1 MKKVLLIGLFSL
13 VFSMNIYAKCTDTI
27 NINFSNLKIEDFV
40 KMVAKVS
47 HKNILIDKD
56 IKGNVDFIS
65 VEPICKSQIYDL
77 LLNILDTKG
86 YSIRDTQSGFLKIIK
101 NADAPRT
108 APPLMSKDNISEVQT
123 AIISVKNVSV
133 KNVLRQVNFLL
144 SKYGKI
150 GLSYDSN
157 TVIVT
162 DYPANI
168 RSIRAVLHSLDKNKD
183 MMVKFINLHR
193 ADAKNVYPKVKKIAT
208 ALFDKTIKTQKVE
221 ITYDDATNSIIM
233 IGNRDNIDKLIPK
246 IRYMDQSD
254 DTIDKKMEIIHLAN
268 ADCVD
273 VVKILQKLLSDKSFG
288 KTSTAPKTKTSAKGR
303 KTITTVLPSVSGK
316 DKPTITVDTE
326 LNAIVVYATKNE
338 LKEIKEVI
346 RKLDIERQQ
355 VYVVAKI
362 FEISRNKAKKLGL
375 KYGFGGGAITS
386 NGILGLTGKL
396 GGDLSSVL
404 SFKSLLFGSADN
416 TKLDGANSN
425 RAIALGIALDLYK
438 NNNVVNMVSEPTL
451 LCVNNKESSLYAGKT
466 ESILTQS
473 STGSS
478 TTDTTRNNYTREDI
492 GLTLKVKPRI
502 SSDNKV
508 VLDIKVTLE
517 DVIGGTVGLPTTTK
531 RDVKTLSIVQN
542 GETVIIGGLVKSKDG
557 NNKIKVPLFGDIPI
571 LGTLFSH
578 KSDLNDKTDL
588 VIMITPYVVNRSQD
602 LQTIRSELGRLEEFS
617 AQMALKLEDQID
629 SGAVQTTTQSEPEP
643 NHYRYNPTPTNLAD
657 EDF

>member
-1 MKKVLLIGLFSL
+1 MMKKVLLICLLSAFL
-13 VFSMNIYAKCTDTI
+13 SMNIYAKCKDTI
-27 NINFSNLKIEDFV
+27 NINFANLKIEDFV
-40 KMVAKVS
+40 KMVAKIS
-47 HKNILIDKD
+47 RKNILIDKD
-56 IKGNVDFIS
+56 IKGNIDFIS
-65 VEPICKSQIYDL
+65 VKPICKSQIYDL

-86 YSIRDTQSGFLKIIK
+86 YSIRDTKSGFLKIIK

-168 RSIRAVLHSLDKNKD
+168 RSIRAVLNSLDKNKD
-183 MMVKFINLHR
+183 MTVKFIGLHK
-193 ADAKNVYPKVKKIAT
+193 ADAKNVYPKVKKIAS

-221 ITYDDATNSIIM
+221 ITYDDATNSIIL
-233 IGNRDNIDKLIPK
+233 IGNRENINKLVPK

-288 KTSTAPKTKTSAKGR
+288 KSSEFKTRTTVKGR
-303 KTITTVLPSVSGK
+303 KTVTTTLPSVLGK
-316 DKPTITVDTE
+316 NKPTITVDTE
-326 LNAIVVYATKNE
+326 LNAIVIYATKNE
-338 LKEIKEVI
+338 LKEIKQVI

-362 FEISRNKAKKLGL
+362 FEISRDKAKEVGI
-375 KYGFGGGAITS
+375 KYGFGGGMVRS
-386 NGILGLTGKL
+386 DGIFGLSTNL
-396 GGDLSSVL
+396 GGTTGPVEA
-404 SFKSLLFGSADN
+404 FIK
-416 TKLDGANSN
+416 
-425 RAIALGIALDLYK
+425 ALDLTKSDMPNLSRALSLGAALSLYK
-438 NNNVVNMVSEPTL
+438 NNGVVNVISEPTL

-466 ESILTQS
+466 ESLLTQS

-478 TTDTTRNNYTREDI
+478 TTDTTRQNYTREDI

-517 DVIGGTVGLPTTTK
+517 DVVDNTNVGLPTTTK
-531 RDVKTLSIVQN
+531 RDVKTVSIVQN

-557 NNKIKVPLFGDIPI
+557 KKSVRIPILGDIPI
-571 LGTLFSH
+571 LGIPFRHSY
-578 KSDLNDKTDL
+578 DNDKKEDL
-588 VIMITPYVVNRSQD
+588 IIMITPYIVKKSSD
-602 LQTIRSELGRLEEFS
+602 LQMVRRNLGRLDAFS
-617 AQMALKLEDQID
+617 NKMALQIEEELN
-629 SGAVQTTTQSEPEP
+629 GKAIQTVKQEP
-643 NHYRYNPTPTNLAD
+643 NHYRYNPTPNMLVD
-657 EDF
+657 EDY

>member
-1 MKKVLLIGLFSL
+1 MKKVLLIGLLSAFL
-13 VFSMNIYAKCTDTI
+13 SMNIYAKCKDTI
-27 NINFSNLKIEDFV
+27 NINFANLKIEDFV
-40 KMVAKVS
+40 KMVAKIS

-56 IKGNVDFIS
+56 IKGNIDFIS
-65 VEPICKSQIYDL
+65 VKPICKSQIYDL

-86 YSIRDTQSGFLKIIK
+86 YSIRDTKSGFLKIIK

-168 RSIRAVLHSLDKNKD
+168 RSIRAVLNSLDKNKD
-183 MMVKFINLHR
+183 MTVKFIGLHK
-193 ADAKNVYPKVKKIAT
+193 ADAKNVYPKVKKIAS

-221 ITYDDATNSIIM
+221 ITYDDATNSIIL
-233 IGNRDNIDKLIPK
+233 IGNRENINKLVPK

-288 KTSTAPKTKTSAKGR
+288 KSSEFKTRTTVKGR
-303 KTITTVLPSVSGK
+303 KTVTTTLPSVLGK
-316 DKPTITVDTE
+316 NKPTITVDTE
-326 LNAIVVYATKNE
+326 LNAIVIYATKNE
-338 LKEIKEVI
+338 LKEIKQVI

-362 FEISRNKAKKLGL
+362 FEISRDKAKEVGI
-375 KYGFGGGAITS
+375 KYGFGGGMVLS
-386 NGILGLTGKL
+386 NGIFGLSTNL
-396 GGDLSSVL
+396 GGTTGPVEAFIS
-404 SFKSLLFGSADN
+404 
-416 TKLDGANSN
+416 
-425 RAIALGIALDLYK
+425 ALDLTKSDMPNLSRALSLGAALSLYK
-438 NNNVVNMVSEPTL
+438 NNGVVNVISEPTL

-466 ESILTQS
+466 ESLLTQS

-478 TTDTTRNNYTREDI
+478 TTDTTRQNYTREDI

-517 DVIGGTVGLPTTTK
+517 DVVDNTNVGLPTTTK
-531 RDVKTLSIVQN
+531 RDVKTVSIVQN

-557 NNKIKVPLFGDIPI
+557 KKSVRIPILGDIPI
-571 LGTLFSH
+571 LGIPFRHSY
-578 KSDLNDKTDL
+578 DNDKKEDL
-588 VIMITPYVVNRSQD
+588 VIMITPYIVKKSSD
-602 LQTIRSELGRLEEFS
+602 LQMVRRNLGRLDAFS
-617 AQMALKLEDQID
+617 NKMALQIEEELN
-629 SGAVQTTTQSEPEP
+629 GKVIQTVKQEP
-643 NHYRYNPTPTNLAD
+643 NHYRYNPTPNMLVD
-657 EDF
+657 EDY

>member
-1 MKKVLLIGLFSL
+1 MKKVLLICLLSAFL
-13 VFSMNIYAKCTDTI
+13 SMNIYAKCKDTI
-27 NINFSNLKIEDFV
+27 NINFANLKIEDFV
-40 KMVAKVS
+40 KMVAKIS
-47 HKNILIDKD
+47 RKNILIDKD
-56 IKGNVDFIS
+56 IKGNIDFIS
-65 VEPICKSQIYDL
+65 VKPICKSQIYDL

-86 YSIRDTQSGFLKIIK
+86 YSIRDTKSGFLKIIK

-168 RSIRAVLHSLDKNKD
+168 RSIRAVLNSLDKNKD
-183 MMVKFINLHR
+183 MTVKFIGLHK
-193 ADAKNVYPKVKKIAT
+193 ADAKNVYPKVKKIAS

-221 ITYDDATNSIIM
+221 ITYDDATNSIIL
-233 IGNRDNIDKLIPK
+233 IGNRENINKLVPK

-288 KTSTAPKTKTSAKGR
+288 KSSEFKTRTTVKGR
-303 KTITTVLPSVSGK
+303 KTVTTTLPSVLGK
-316 DKPTITVDTE
+316 NKPTITVDTE
-326 LNAIVVYATKNE
+326 LNAIVIYATKNE
-338 LKEIKEVI
+338 LKEIKQVI

-362 FEISRNKAKKLGL
+362 FEISRDKAKEVGI
-375 KYGFGGGAITS
+375 KYGFGGGMVRS
-386 NGILGLTGKL
+386 DGIFGLSTNL
-396 GGDLSSVL
+396 GGTTGPVEA
-404 SFKSLLFGSADN
+404 FIK
-416 TKLDGANSN
+416 
-425 RAIALGIALDLYK
+425 ALDLTKSDMPNLSRALSLGAALSLYK
-438 NNNVVNMVSEPTL
+438 NNGVVNVISEPTL

-466 ESILTQS
+466 ESLLTQS

-478 TTDTTRNNYTREDI
+478 TTDTTRQNYTREDI

-517 DVIGGTVGLPTTTK
+517 DVVDNTNVGLPTTTK
-531 RDVKTLSIVQN
+531 RDVKTVSIVQN

-557 NNKIKVPLFGDIPI
+557 KKSVRIPILGDIPI
-571 LGTLFSH
+571 LGIPFRHSY
-578 KSDLNDKTDL
+578 DNDKKEDL
-588 VIMITPYVVNRSQD
+588 IIMITPYIVKKSSD
-602 LQTIRSELGRLEEFS
+602 LQMVRRNLGRLDAFS
-617 AQMALKLEDQID
+617 NKMALQIEEELN
-629 SGAVQTTTQSEPEP
+629 GKAIQTVKQEP
-643 NHYRYNPTPTNLAD
+643 NHYRYNPTPNMLVD
-657 EDF
+657 EDY

>member
-1 MKKVLLIGLFSL
+1 MKKVLLIGLLSAFL
-13 VFSMNIYAKCTDTI
+13 SMNIYAKCKDTI
-27 NINFSNLKIEDFV
+27 NINFANLKIEDFV
-40 KMVAKVS
+40 KMVAKIS
-47 HKNILIDKD
+47 RKNILIDKD
-56 IKGNVDFIS
+56 IKGNIDFIS
-65 VEPICKSQIYDL
+65 VKPICKSQIYDL

-86 YSIRDTQSGFLKIIK
+86 YSIRDTKSGFLKIIK

-168 RSIRAVLHSLDKNKD
+168 RSIRAVLNSLDKNKD
-183 MMVKFINLHR
+183 MTVKFIGLHK
-193 ADAKNVYPKVKKIAT
+193 ADAKNVYPKVKKIAS

-221 ITYDDATNSIIM
+221 ITYDDATNSIIL
-233 IGNRDNIDKLIPK
+233 IGNRENINKLVPK

-288 KTSTAPKTKTSAKGR
+288 KSSEFKTRTTVKGR
-303 KTITTVLPSVSGK
+303 KTVTTTLPSVLGK
-316 DKPTITVDTE
+316 NKPTITVDTE
-326 LNAIVVYATKNE
+326 LNAIVIYATKNE
-338 LKEIKEVI
+338 LKEIKQVI

-362 FEISRNKAKKLGL
+362 FEISRDKAKEVGI
-375 KYGFGGGAITS
+375 KYGFGGGMVLS
-386 NGILGLTGKL
+386 DGIFGLSTNL
-396 GGDLSSVL
+396 GGTTGPVEA
-404 SFKSLLFGSADN
+404 FIK
-416 TKLDGANSN
+416 
-425 RAIALGIALDLYK
+425 ALDLTKSDMPNLSRALSLGAALSLYK
-438 NNNVVNMVSEPTL
+438 NNGVVNVISEPTL

-466 ESILTQS
+466 ESLLTQS

-478 TTDTTRNNYTREDI
+478 TTDTTRQNYTREDI

-517 DVIGGTVGLPTTTK
+517 DVVDNTNVGLPTTTK
-531 RDVKTLSIVQN
+531 RDVKTVSIVQN

-557 NNKIKVPLFGDIPI
+557 KKSVRIPILGDIPI
-571 LGTLFSH
+571 LGIPFRHSY
-578 KSDLNDKTDL
+578 DNDKKEDL
-588 VIMITPYVVNRSQD
+588 IIMITPYIVKKSSD
-602 LQTIRSELGRLEEFS
+602 LQMVRRNLGRLDAFS
-617 AQMALKLEDQID
+617 NKMALQIEEELN
-629 SGAVQTTTQSEPEP
+629 GKAIQTVKQEP
-643 NHYRYNPTPTNLAD
+643 NHYRYNPTPNMLVD
-657 EDF
+657 EDY

>member
-1 MKKVLLIGLFSL
+1 MKKVLLIGLLSAFL
-13 VFSMNIYAKCTDTI
+13 SMNIYAKCKDTI
-27 NINFSNLKIEDFV
+27 NINFANLKIEDFV
-40 KMVAKVS
+40 KMVAKIS

-56 IKGNVDFIS
+56 IKGNIDFIS
-65 VEPICKSQIYDL
+65 VKPICKSQIYDL

-86 YSIRDTQSGFLKIIK
+86 YSIRDTKSGFLKIIK

-168 RSIRAVLHSLDKNKD
+168 RSIRAVLNSLDKNKD
-183 MMVKFINLHR
+183 MTVKFIGLHK
-193 ADAKNVYPKVKKIAT
+193 ADAKNVYPKVKKIAS

-221 ITYDDATNSIIM
+221 ITYDDATNSIIL
-233 IGNRDNIDKLIPK
+233 IGNRENINKLVPK

-288 KTSTAPKTKTSAKGR
+288 KSSEFKTRTTVKGR
-303 KTITTVLPSVSGK
+303 KTLTTTLPSVLGK
-316 DKPTITVDTE
+316 NKPTITVDTE
-326 LNAIVVYATKNE
+326 LNAIVIYATKNE
-338 LKEIKEVI
+338 LKEIKQVI

-362 FEISRNKAKKLGL
+362 FEISRDKAKEVGI
-375 KYGFGGGAITS
+375 KYGFGGGMVLS
-386 NGILGLTGKL
+386 NGIFGLSTNL
-396 GGDLSSVL
+396 GGTTGPVEAFIS
-404 SFKSLLFGSADN
+404 
-416 TKLDGANSN
+416 
-425 RAIALGIALDLYK
+425 ALDLTKSDMPNLSRALSLGAALSLYK
-438 NNNVVNMVSEPTL
+438 NNGVVNVISEPTL

-466 ESILTQS
+466 ESLLTQS

-478 TTDTTRNNYTREDI
+478 TTDTTRQNYTREDI

-517 DVIGGTVGLPTTTK
+517 DVVDNTNVGLPTTTK
-531 RDVKTLSIVQN
+531 RDVKTVSIVQN

-557 NNKIKVPLFGDIPI
+557 KKSVRIPILGDIPI
-571 LGTLFSH
+571 LGIPFRHSY
-578 KSDLNDKTDL
+578 DNDKKEDL
-588 VIMITPYVVNRSQD
+588 IIMITPYIVKKSSD
-602 LQTIRSELGRLEEFS
+602 LQMVRRNLGRLDAFS
-617 AQMALKLEDQID
+617 NKMALQIEEELN
-629 SGAVQTTTQSEPEP
+629 GKAIQTVKQEP
-643 NHYRYNPTPTNLAD
+643 NHYRYNPTPNMLVD
-657 EDF
+657 EDY